1 MCVSYDLDERG
12 TDLRWSHAEVII
24 VSNGSNIV
32 KLGSRNACFK
42 AGEAVIMRWDT
53 NISCGEEGIE

>member
-1 MCVSYDLDERG
+1 M
-12 TDLRWSHAEVII
+12 II